1 MENREDKRLGWR
13 FFDGSVAISVSM
25 LLAVLSQVC
34 FACDGLPVL
43 GQLHRLTRWED
54 GVIIVATLLLFPTA
68 GALFG
73 GVAVFFAAREA
84 VHGYFLERGRKEGL
98 KEGQKVGQ
106 QAERERIKREL
117 AQRGI
122 DLTPE
127 LAKILEMEPTSN
139 GL

>member
-1 MENREDKRLGWR
+1 M
-13 FFDGSVAISVSM
+13 
-25 LLAVLSQVC
+25 LSQVC
-34 FACDGLPVL
+34 FACDELPVL

-68 GALFG
+68 RALFG

>member
-1 MENREDKRLGWR
+1 MGGRGYNSGDAAAVPHGRRIVWR
-13 FFDGSVAISVSM
+13 CRSVFRSEGS
-25 LLAVLSQVC
+25 
-34 FACDGLPVL
+34 
-43 GQLHRLTRWED
+43 
-54 GVIIVATLLLFPTA
+54 
-68 GALFG
+68 
-73 GVAVFFAAREA
+73 